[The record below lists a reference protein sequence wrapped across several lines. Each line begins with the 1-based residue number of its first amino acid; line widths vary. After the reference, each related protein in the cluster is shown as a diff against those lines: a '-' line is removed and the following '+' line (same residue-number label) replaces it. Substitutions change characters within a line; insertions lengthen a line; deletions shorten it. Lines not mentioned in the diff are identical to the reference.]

1 MAKFNVEVEVDWLEE
16 GESIDD
22 VIKSEIFKKV
32 SKSVEERL
40 QKSAL
45 DKFDTKVLECVAQ
58 IETKVVELSNK
69 VIDDFI
75 ANQKFPQPKNSYDKN
90 PEMKTIQEIFVDK
103 LDSCLTRSVDEN
115 GNYTNSSY
123 SSKGTRLEWLT
134 GKLAEKYA
142 DEKVKAHV
150 KNIKEHIEKYIL
162 DKVKGEIL
170 TQLSDSVLKKIDF
183 SKIK

>member
-16 GESIDD
+16 GGSIDEL
-22 VIKSEIFKKV
+22 IKSEILYKV

-40 QKSAL
+40 QKAAL
-45 DKFDTKVLECVAQ
+45 EKFDAKVLECVGN

-69 VIDDFI
+69 VIDNFV
-75 ANQKFPQPKNSYDKN
+75 ANQRFPQPKNSYDKS

-115 GNYTNSSY
+115 GSYTNSSY
-123 SSKGTRLEWLT
+123 SSKGTRLDWLT
-134 GKLAEKYA
+134 GRLAEKYA

-150 KNIKEHIEKYIL
+150 KDIKGHIEKYII
-162 DKVKGEIL
+162 DKVKGEIM
-170 TQLSDSVLKKIDF
+170 TQLSDSVLQKIDF